1 MLDNTQ
7 KPLVVCFGEV
17 LWDIFPT
24 YKKIGGAPLNV
35 TYHLHKMNIDSHIIT
50 KLGNDDLGQK
60 IIARLKEVKADID
73 HIQIDPAQKTG
84 TVFATFDDRN
94 EASYEFLKNSAW
106 DFIDFKQED
115 YDLVAKSDAFVFGT
129 LASRTPHTRETLH
142 KLLEAAKYKVF
153 DVNFRPPHY
162 EISFVEELMHKADLL
177 KMNKFELKEI
187 LEHIDKPYTTEED
200 AVRYIQDHFKCDE
213 IIVSKGS
220 KGGIYLDKEMLY
232 TFPAVDIVI
241 RDTVGSGDSYL
252 AGFLSAKLLRETPTG
267 ILKKAASLGA
277 FVTSHSGANPEYE
290 MEDFE
295 IFYCD
300 TIFEDEQITCKN
312 ILESP
317 ENTSK

>member
-1 MLDNTQ
+1 MSDITQ

-35 TYHLHKMNIDSHIIT
+35 AYHLHKMNIDSHIIT

-60 IIARLKEVKADID
+60 IISRLKEVKADVN
-73 HIQIDPAQKTG
+73 HIQIDPTQKTG

-115 YDLVAKSDAFVFGT
+115 YDLVAKADAFVFGT
-129 LASRTPHTRETLH
+129 LASRTPHTRDTLH
-142 KLLEAAKYKVF
+142 KLLEAAKYTVY
-153 DVNFRPPHY
+153 DVNLRPPHY
-162 EISFVEELMHKADLL
+162 EIGFVEELMHKADLL
-177 KMNKFELKEI
+177 KMNKSELREI
-187 LEHIDKPYTTEED
+187 LEHIDKLYTTEHD

-220 KGGIYLDKEMLY
+220 KGGLYLHKDTLY
-232 TFPAVDIVI
+232 SFPAVEIVI

-252 AGFLSAKLLRETPTG
+252 AGFLSAKLLRETPIG

-295 IFYCD
+295 IFYCE
-300 TIFEDEQITCKN
+300 TIFNDDEVTSKN
-312 ILESP
+312 ILEEP
-317 ENTSK
+317 ETPVK